1 MELLTPERILT
12 LAGFLGVLVL
22 IWAAVRLNR
31 APLAARFGAG
41 RTLEVAETL
50 SLGGDA
56 RAILLRAEGQ
66 SVLVVMGRRSGTAL
80 TLLPMGPVV
89 EDVA

>member
-22 IWAAVRLNR
+22 IWTAIRLNR
-31 APLAARFGAG
+31 APLAARLGAG
-41 RTLEVAETL
+41 RTLELAETL

-56 RAILLRAEGQ
+56 RAILLRAQGQ

-80 TLLPMGPVV
+80 TLLPTAPAA

>member
-22 IWAAVRLNR
+22 IWAAIRLNR
-31 APLAARFGAG
+31 ASLAARLGAG
-41 RTLEVAETL
+41 RTLELAETL

-56 RAILLRAEGQ
+56 RAILLRAQGQ

-80 TLLPMGPVV
+80 TLLPTAPAA